1 MTTLV
6 VDVSIAIKWVI
17 DEEGTA
23 QALALHR
30 QAKLMAPEF
39 LVAERAN
46 VLWKKIRR
54 RELFTEE
61 ALMAARLLQAAPV
74 ELVPTRSL
82 LAAATRL
89 AIELDHPAYDCLY
102 LALAIENDCRFVAAD
117 RHFLLEVGGGAPS
130 QYRVRAVALSEAAG
144 RS

>member
-46 VLWKKIRR
+46 VLWKKVRR

-89 AIELDHPAYDCLY
+89 AIELDHPAYD
-102 LALAIENDCRFVAAD
+102 ALAIENDCRFVTAD
-117 RHFLLEVGGGAPS
+117 RHFLLKVGGGGPS
-130 QYRVRAVALSEAAG
+130 QYRARAVALSEAAG